1 MCTERQTGELTVREA
16 GRIGGLSPLAR
27 HGLAHYREAGRKGQA
42 ELAKWCGPAQRRRWG
57 TMGGRPKRV
66 KLPDTGEKGKSR

>member
-1 MCTERQTGELTVREA
+1 MRTERQTGELTVREA
-16 GRIGGLSPLAR
+16 GRIGGLSTLAR